1 MTRQGIEPGPLDQKL
16 TLKPLSHH
24 IRNLFGHVF
33 SQQVVDER
41 VVSSTNHG
49 QPGTYLHPTHK
60 ESWYPFTPQD
70 QGSQV
75 QSQQY
80 PQQCYT
86 YRRKTIS
93 VVLFAEEKTDEIIK

>member
-49 QPGTYLHPTHK
+49 QPGILPTSNAQGELIFHSHHK
-60 ESWYPFTPQD
+60 IKAAKCNPSSTRSSATRIAVKRFLLF
-70 QGSQV
+70 SLL
-75 QSQQY
+75 
-80 PQQCYT
+80 
-86 YRRKTIS
+86 RKKLMKS
-93 VVLFAEEKTDEIIK
+93 